1 MYQVELLRLDP
12 TLLGSLPSTAA
23 PVLRNIH
30 ACFVAGRLLRYATLW
45 PHPDPNS
52 TPEPDPNSNPDP
64 TPTPNPNPRP
74 AARVRARGPPS
85 SPPPSSTRRARAASG
100 ETSAD
105 EIRAYRAF
113 DPFHGRV

>member
-1 MYQVELLRLDP
+1 MIAPATVFDRDCNPMYQVELLRLDP

-64 TPTPNPNPRP
+64 TPTPNPDPNPDPNRP
-74 AARVRARGPPS
+74 SYPQ
-85 SPPPSSTRRARAASG
+85 RR
-100 ETSAD
+100 
-105 EIRAYRAF
+105 
-113 DPFHGRV
+113 

>member
-12 TLLGSLPSTAA
+12 TLLGTLPSTAA

-64 TPTPNPNPRP
+64 NPEPDP
-74 AARVRARGPPS
+74 AP
-85 SPPPSSTRRARAASG
+85 
-100 ETSAD
+100 
-105 EIRAYRAF
+105 
-113 DPFHGRV
+113 DPAPDH